1 MEKESTDNRSKI
13 VWAVILI
20 AVGVL
25 WFFSLLNSHFHLWEL
40 FQPLFFVFSRIGKVI
55 FSLPMVLILAGL
67 VLLAG
72 KRRGGWIL
80 IIVGG
85 IFLIPK
91 IFMIPDFPASVI
103 FPLMMIV
110 AGGALI
116 IKRF

>member
-13 VWAVILI
+13 VWAILLI
-20 AVGVL
+20 AVGIL
-25 WFFSLLNSHFHLWEL
+25 WFFSLLNSHFHFWEL
-40 FQPLFFVFSRIGKVI
+40 FQPMFFIFSGVGKVI

-72 KRRGGWIL
+72 KRTGGWIL
-80 IIVGG
+80 IIVSG

-91 IFMIPDFPASVI
+91 IFMIPDFPTSVI
-103 FPLMMIV
+103 FPLILII
-110 AGGALI
+110 AGGAMI